1 MHILIKLRYYTC
13 HCFINKNNTKIFDSY
28 LIPDEEIYLVARR
41 IRSERKKYK
50 YKVSR
55 SEKSYIREIRSH
67 KRLYKLGL
75 FKDRTRDTDLE
86 EPIKKSMEFIYKI
99 VGR

>member
-1 MHILIKLRYYTC
+1 MKIKILNKYDCEIK
-13 HCFINKNNTKIFDSY
+13 KNNTKIFNSY
-28 LIPDEEIYLVARR
+28 LIPDYDIDLIVRR
-41 IRSERKKYK
+41 IRHERRKHK

-55 SEKSYIREIRSH
+55 SLESYIYEIKSH

-86 EPIKKSMEFIYKI
+86 EPIKKIIDFMYRII
-99 VGR
+99 GR

>member
-1 MHILIKLRYYTC
+1 MHILIKIMDYTC
-13 HCFINKNNTKIFDSY
+13 HCIIEKNNTKIYDSY
-28 LIPDEEIYLVARR
+28 LIPDEEIYLIARR
-41 IRSERKKYK
+41 IRNERKKHK

-55 SEKSYIREIRSH
+55 SEKSYIREIKSH

-86 EPIKKSMEFIYKI
+86 EPINKLIDFMYKI
-99 VGR
+99 IGG